1 MGFLKKEMLIGFLVG
16 LLTCSFGFY
25 LYVEFSTGYSFE
37 TTLVMMR
44 EADLIGKV
52 IGLSAIPNLAVFFIF
67 LKKKQEYRARGVVL
81 ACFFIAFLILLAQFL

>member
-52 IGLSAIPNLAVFFIF
+52 IGLSSIPNLAVFFIF